1 MQNHRRRIRLLRRLA
16 LGLAVAAVAAPV
28 AQAVPDEGTIVPRG
42 TLPNGS
48 IVQGEYKS
56 GLGDGVVRS
65 HPGGLIPQGESKAD
79 LPNGTVGNSPAGA
92 LVQGER
98 KSDLPQARFV
108 PGVTDFPR
116 TAPAPGGQYV
126 PPLGYRGMV
135 PQDYGLPQNY
145 GVAPVAAVREPS
157 TFDWGDAGIGAGGAL
172 ALLLI
177 AGGAVLA
184 TRHISRPAA
193 A

>member
-1 MQNHRRRIRLLRRLA
+1 MQNHRRRIRLLRRLV
-16 LGLAVAAVAAPV
+16 LGLAVAAVAAPT
-28 AQAVPDEGTIVPRG
+28 AQAVPDEGTIV
-42 TLPNGS
+42 LPNGS

-56 GLGDGVVRS
+56 GLGDDVVS
-65 HPGGLIPQGESKAD
+65 HPGGVIPQGESKAD
-79 LPNGTVGNSPAGA
+79 LPQGDVPGA

-98 KSDLPQARFV
+98 KTDLPRGYV
-108 PGVTDFPR
+108 PFVTDFPR

-126 PPLGYRGMV
+126 PPLGYRGML

-145 GVAPVAAVREPS
+145 GVGTVEAVRQPN
-157 TFDWGDAGIGAGGAL
+157 TFDWGDAGIGAGSAL
-172 ALLLI
+172 ALLLL

>member
-1 MQNHRRRIRLLRRLA
+1 MQNHRRRIRLLRRLV
-16 LGLAVAAVAAPV
+16 LGLAVAAIVAPA
-28 AQAVPDEGTIVPRG
+28 AQAAPDEGTIVPRG

-56 GLGDGVVRS
+56 GLGDGVVRG

-79 LPNGTVGNSPAGA
+79 LPQGDVPGA

-98 KSDLPQARFV
+98 KTDLPRGYVPFV
-108 PGVTDFPR
+108 SDFPR
-116 TAPAPGGQYV
+116 TAPAPGGQDST
-126 PPLGYRGMV
+126 PP
-135 PQDYGLPQNY
+135 
-145 GVAPVAAVREPS
+145 APVAVVHQPS
-157 TFDWGDAGIGAGGAL
+157 TFDWGDALIGAGVAL
-172 ALLLI
+172 ALVLL
-177 AGGAVLA
+177 AGGAALA

>member
-1 MQNHRRRIRLLRRLA
+1 MQNRRRIRLLRRLV
-16 LGLAVAAVAAPV
+16 LGLAVAAIVAPA
-28 AQAVPDEGTIVPRG
+28 AQARPDEGTNVLRG
-42 TLPNGS
+42 TLPNGL

-56 GLGDGVVRS
+56 GLGDGIVRG
-65 HPGGLIPQGESKAD
+65 HPG
-79 LPNGTVGNSPAGA
+79 GA

-98 KSDLPQARFV
+98 KADLPRGYVPFV
-108 PGVTDFPR
+108 SDFPR
-116 TAPAPGGQYV
+116 TAPAPGGQDV
-126 PPLGYRGMV
+126 APIGYRGML

-145 GVAPVAAVREPS
+145 GVGSVQAVREPS

>member
-1 MQNHRRRIRLLRRLA
+1 MQNHRRRIRLLRRLV
-16 LGLAVAAVAAPV
+16 LGLAVAAVAAPA
-28 AQAVPDEGTIVPRG
+28 AQAIPDEGTIVLRG

-56 GLGDGVVRS
+56 GLGDSVVRG
-65 HPGGLIPQGESKAD
+65 HPGGALVQGEHKAD
-79 LPNGTVGNSPAGA
+79 LPQGDVPGA

-98 KSDLPQARFV
+98 KTDLPRGYV
-108 PGVTDFPR
+108 PFVTDFPR

-126 PPLGYRGMV
+126 PPLGYRGML
-135 PQDYGLPQNY
+135 PQDYG
-145 GVAPVAAVREPS
+145 VVPVEAVREPS

>member
-1 MQNHRRRIRLLRRLA
+1 MQNHRRRIRLLRRLV
-16 LGLAVAAVAAPV
+16 LGLAVAAVAAPA
-28 AQAVPDEGTIVPRG
+28 AQAIPDEGTIVLRG

-56 GLGDGVVRS
+56 GLGDSVVRG
-65 HPGGLIPQGESKAD
+65 HPG
-79 LPNGTVGNSPAGA
+79 GA

-98 KSDLPQARFV
+98 KADLPQGDV
-108 PGVTDFPR
+108 PGALVQGERKTDLPRGYVPFVTDFPR

-126 PPLGYRGMV
+126 PPLGYRGML
-135 PQDYGLPQNY
+135 PQDYG
-145 GVAPVAAVREPS
+145 VVPVEAVREPS

>member
-16 LGLAVAAVAAPV
+16 LGLAVAAVAAPA
-28 AQAVPDEGTIVPRG
+28 AQAIPDEGTIVPRG

-56 GLGDGVVRS
+56 NLGDSVVRG
-65 HPGGLIPQGESKAD
+65 HP
-79 LPNGTVGNSPAGA
+79 GA

-98 KSDLPQARFV
+98 KTNLPQGDVPGALVQGERKTDLPNGYV
-108 PGVTDFPR
+108 PFMSDFPR
-116 TAPAPGGQYV
+116 TAPAPGGQDAT
-126 PPLGYRGMV
+126 PLGDRRV
-135 PQDYGLPQNY
+135 P
-145 GVAPVAAVREPS
+145 VEAVRAPS
-157 TFDWGDAGIGAGGAL
+157 AFDWGDAGIGAGSAL

-177 AGGAVLA
+177 AGGAVVA
-184 TRHISRPAA
+184 TRHIGRPAA

>member
-1 MQNHRRRIRLLRRLA
+1 MQNHRRRIRLLRRLV

-56 GLGDGVVRS
+56 GLGDDVVRG
-65 HPGGLIPQGESKAD
+65 HPG
-79 LPNGTVGNSPAGA
+79 GA

-98 KSDLPQARFV
+98 KVDLPTGIVGNRPVGAPVQGERKTDLPRGYV
-108 PGVTDFPR
+108 PFATDFPR

-126 PPLGYRGMV
+126 PPLGYRGMI

-145 GVAPVAAVREPS
+145 GVAPVEAVRQPS

>member
-1 MQNHRRRIRLLRRLA
+1 MQNRRRIRLFRRLV
-16 LGLAVAAVAAPV
+16 LGLAVAAVVAPS
-28 AQAVPDEGTIVPRG
+28 AQAGPDEGTNVLRG
-42 TLPNGS
+42 PLPNGS

-56 GLGDGVVRS
+56 GLGDGIVRG
-65 HPGGLIPQGESKAD
+65 HPGGAIVQGERKAD
-79 LPNGTVGNSPAGA
+79 LPQGNVPGA

-98 KSDLPQARFV
+98 KTDLPRGYVPFV
-108 PGVTDFPR
+108 SDFPR

-126 PPLGYRGMV
+126 PPIGYRGML
-135 PQDYGLPQNY
+135 PQDYGLPQNH
-145 GVAPVAAVREPS
+145 GVGSVEAVREPS